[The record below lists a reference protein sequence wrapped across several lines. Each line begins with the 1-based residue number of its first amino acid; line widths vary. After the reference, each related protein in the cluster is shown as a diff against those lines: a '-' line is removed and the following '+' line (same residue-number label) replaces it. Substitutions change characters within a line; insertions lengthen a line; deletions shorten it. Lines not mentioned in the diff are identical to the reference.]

1 MKISV
6 KVPTVI
12 NGEVVLQDSSLEKLN
27 ITDYATLGI
36 DGSTT
41 NTGVS
46 IIRRI
51 DGAQYASIAFTRD
64 KKNETP
70 VEYKVYWKRYMYDL
84 LMRNRLI
91 NMLIYEEPFCGYA
104 TAAPNLFM
112 LRSSMEELMVENRPD
127 LDFITRIEVNNKRW
141 KKNLITPEKVPADT
155 ELQKAKIKEKVLTI
169 APWMKDVTQDELDAY
184 GLTYTSVNI
193 LRNGGLLSELESNKP
208 VHKFKYN
215 SQFLSA
221 DEDEGLYMN
230 LLRQCEAP
238 KSVIE
243 NGISIIELKRT
254 DNFEKIIYRAMG
266 DNDKLLVLKFKSDT
280 HGDIVLEHR
289 LGDMLVHEYIYAIIW
304 RVGRKR

>member
-12 NGEVVLQDSSLEKLN
+12 NGQVVLQDSSLENLN

-46 IIRRI
+46 IIRRS
-51 DGAQYASIAFTRD
+51 DGAQYATIAFTRD
-64 KKNETP
+64 KRHETP

-91 NMLIYEEPFCGYA
+91 NMVIYEEPFCGYA

-112 LRSSMEELMVENRPD
+112 LRSSMEELMVEHRPD
-127 LDFITRIEVNNKRW
+127 LDFVTRTEINNKRW

-155 ELQKAKIKEKVLTI
+155 ELQKAKIREKVVAI
-169 APWMKDVTQDELDAY
+169 APWMANVSQDEMDAY
-184 GLTYTSVNI
+184 GMTYTSVNI
-193 LRNGGLLSELESNKP
+193 LRNGGTISELESNKP

-215 SQFLSA
+215 AQFISA
-221 DEDEGLYMN
+221 DDDEGLYID
-230 LLRQCEAP
+230 LLDKCEAP
-238 KSVIE
+238 KSVLE
-243 NGISIIELKRT
+243 NGISIIELKRKE
-254 DNFEKIIYRAMG
+254 NFDKIIYKAMG
-266 DNDKLLVLKFKSDT
+266 EDDKLLILKFRSDT

-289 LGDMLVHEYIYAIIW
+289 LGDMLVHEYIYGIIW